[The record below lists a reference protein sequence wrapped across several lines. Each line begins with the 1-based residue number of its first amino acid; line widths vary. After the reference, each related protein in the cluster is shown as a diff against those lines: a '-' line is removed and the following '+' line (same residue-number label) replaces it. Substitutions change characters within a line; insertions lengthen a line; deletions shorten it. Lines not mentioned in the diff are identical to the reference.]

1 MGFADYWNEA
11 KEICAIEDMQM
22 LDMTAVADSSSPWN
36 QVDNADPF
44 EAGFTS
50 LKAHNI
56 DKHA

>member
-1 MGFADYWNEA
+1 MILSSNQLFSVS
-11 KEICAIEDMQM
+11 
-22 LDMTAVADSSSPWN
+22 MTAVADSSSPWN

>member
-1 MGFADYWNEA
+1 
-11 KEICAIEDMQM
+11 
-22 LDMTAVADSSSPWN
+22 MTAVADSSSPWN

-56 DKHA
+56 DKHAQKQIINEH